1 MTDEADKDVSRDWIT
16 VKEAQKVIGGKR
28 TVTARTVRRWIKRH
42 GIPTH
47 RQYREGG
54 YTLLLA
60 RQEVEALTQP
70 DKALDSVRARMSELV
85 KVSDLDIFSEKMR
98 EELKGLDAALH
109 AQAEHTRATRRKL
122 RAVTVLAVLALGGAV
137 VVWAAVN
144 MQVVQNKAAILSS
157 INFDR
162 IQLAEVLEGREQE
175 REALRA
181 TRAELEVVRAELAEV
196 KAALKAPPGTAPRA
210 APSGPTAERRWW
222 ALWRD

>member
-1 MTDEADKDVSRDWIT
+1 MTDEAKGAAGDWIT

-122 RAVTVLAVLALGGAV
+122 RAITVLAVLALGGAV
-137 VVWAAVN
+137 VVWWAMERRVCN
-144 MQVVQNKAAILSS
+144 
-157 INFDR
+157 
-162 IQLAEVLEGREQE
+162 LAEVVYGTMMDQKLLRYVDDKEQE
-175 REALRA
+175 HGK
-181 TRAELEVVRAELAEV
+181 ELEAVRAELAEV
-196 KAALKAPPGTAPRA
+196 KAALR
-210 APSGPTAERRWW
+210 PSGPPPPAPVARPSLVPGEARRWW
-222 ALWRD
+222 TFWGK